1 MTLERKLLLLAII
14 PLAVALIPAGILLQ
28 RAQHTVAEMNRLDAL
43 SALVWQMA
51 EVEKG
56 LDLEQSHWWKF
67 APERAN
73 DAADVRAQAKSLE
86 EAARAKTDAALA
98 AYDRLLGGV
107 DATML
112 TPGFREALDQIK
124 RGRATLPALRERMYN
139 PAPHAN
145 EAVAL
150 PDQYEALRATFSAA
164 LPLLVDQTTNSSIA
178 RKLLVLS
185 KATTARKRM
194 AAAGGI
200 VFWVVQTYER
210 SKTYVP
216 SANSLILMA
225 GIEAAETSFS
235 ELPAIAE
242 GESRAR
248 FVAIY
253 GQPKWRE
260 GVTYARQVAES
271 MRAQQTPPITG
282 EAEWAPY
289 FTIWETQLGDFLL
302 WLRED
307 FSRSCADVRTAATRQ
322 RNVNAGLILVGV
334 LGLYAL
340 SRRTAASI
348 ARPLRETAARLAAG
362 AATVAD
368 EAEKTAAASAS
379 LSDGASRQAASLEET
394 SASLEELTATTK
406 TNASTAALAV
416 DASHAATQTAE
427 EGKQA
432 IATLR
437 EAVADVEQSGSAITG
452 ILKTID
458 EIAFQTNIL
467 ALNAAIEAARAGE
480 AGAGF
485 AVVADEVRTLAQRS
499 ATAAR
504 ETTALLAGGGAAATG
519 QRRGVVEGLTKIRED
534 AGRVAAQFEAITA
547 KIAQTDTQA
556 AQIATAS
563 NEQARGLGAISGAVH
578 EIDAVTQTNAAASQ
592 SVAATA
598 ELLKAN
604 AEEMKRAANR
614 LQQLIGGGGANA
626 AAVPQDG
633 AAEKRAAVVATSDAG
648 QDERPLSA

>member
-43 SALVWQMA
+43 STLVWQMA

-67 APERAN
+67 APERAS

-86 EAARAKTDAALA
+86 EAARAKTDTALA
-98 AYDRLLGGV
+98 AYDRLLAGV

-112 TPGFREALDQIK
+112 TAGFREALDQIA

-139 PAPHAN
+139 PAAHAN

-150 PDQYEALRATFSAA
+150 ADQYEAVRATFSAA
-164 LPLLVDQTTNSSIA
+164 LPLLVDQTTNSIIT

-200 VFWVVQTYER
+200 VFWVIQTYQQ
-210 SKTYVP
+210 SKSHVP
-216 SANSLILMA
+216 AANSLTLMA

-242 GESRAR
+242 GESRDR
-248 FVAIY
+248 FLAMY
-253 GQPKWRE
+253 RQPKWSE
-260 GVTYARQVAES
+260 GVKLARGVAES
-271 MRAQQTPPITG
+271 MRAQQPPSITA
-282 EAEWAPY
+282 ETEWAPY
-289 FTIWETQLGDFLL
+289 FAIWETQLGDYLL

-307 FSRSCADVRTAATRQ
+307 FSRSCAGVRASATRQ
-322 RNVNAGLILVGV
+322 RNLNAALILLGA

-340 SRRTAASI
+340 SRRTATSI
-348 ARPLRETAARLAAG
+348 ARPLRETASRLAAG
-362 AATVAD
+362 AAAVAD
-368 EAEKTAAASAS
+368 EADKTAAASAS
-379 LSDGASRQAASLEET
+379 LSEGASRQAASLEET

-406 TNASTAALAV
+406 TNASTAALTV
-416 DASHAATQTAE
+416 EASHAATQTAE

-437 EAVADVEQSGSAITG
+437 ETVAAVEQSGSAITG

-504 ETTALLAGGGAAATG
+504 ETTALLAGGGSSNAG
-519 QRRGVVEGLTKIRED
+519 NHRGVVEGLTKIRED
-534 AGRVAAQFEAITA
+534 AARVAAQFEAITV
-547 KIAQTDTQA
+547 KIAQTDGQA

-578 EIDAVTQTNAAASQ
+578 EIDAVTQTNAAASE
-592 SVAATA
+592 SVASTA

-604 AEEMKRAANR
+604 AEEMKLAAER
-614 LQQLIGGGGANA
+614 LQQLIGGGATTTPPARQAARTTGVAATAASA
-626 AAVPQDG
+626 AAGD
-633 AAEKRAAVVATSDAG
+633 D
-648 QDERPLSA
+648 RPLSA